1 MAETIYYVD
10 AFQTTDFDDA
20 SFVEREILMTRTLC
34 RYDPD
39 DKFSEGSLA
48 RVTPITGSTMGNEML
63 YIRQECIFADFV
75 SASATNL
82 VTDNVIQ
89 FDSRNE
95 LSAWVAK
102 APISEL
108 LNYIVEAHF
117 TSEKG
122 KTTVKYFAEIAD
134 FEVPEDKK
142 ANVYRFDVCN
152 KITNEVVGKLSF
164 TTNGCKKGLNKI
176 QRAFENQKDSM
187 NAEDYIVLLNGVNV
201 SGYFLSPPTADVF
214 YWKKESEY
222 DGARFRVEYLGARTL
237 IEYNVFGYNLAKV
250 LFGDKNENL
259 DEARSVRD
267 TKIEKLKKILDE
279 DQRVHG
285 GN

>member
-1 MAETIYYVD
+1 MAVTLYYVD

-20 SFVEREILMTRTLC
+20 SCVEIEILMTRNIC
-34 RYDPD
+34 RVDSD
-39 DKFSEGSLA
+39 DKNSANNLA
-48 RVTPITGSTMGNEML
+48 HITPITGSTMGNEML

-134 FEVPEDKK
+134 FEVPDDKK
-142 ANVYRFDVCN
+142 AKVYRFDIYN
-152 KITNEVVGKLSF
+152 RNTNEVVGKLSF
-164 TTNGCKKGLNKI
+164 STNGCKKGLNKI
-176 QRAFENQKDSM
+176 QRAFENQNYNM
-187 NAEDYIVLLNGVNV
+187 NAEDYAVLLNGVDV

-214 YWKKESEY
+214 YWKKESEWE
-222 DGARFRVEYLGARTL
+222 GARFRVEYLGARTL
-237 IEYNVFGYNLAKV
+237 IEHNLMGYNLAKV
-250 LFGDKNENL
+250 LFGKKDGNL
-259 DEARSVRD
+259 DDAHSILDNRI
-267 TKIEKLKKILDE
+267 KKLNKILE
-279 DQRVHG
+279 ENQRVHG

>member
-10 AFQTTDFDDA
+10 AFQTTDFNDA
-20 SFVEREILMTRTLC
+20 SYVEREILMTRDIC
-34 RYDPD
+34 RIDSD
-39 DKFSEGSLA
+39 NKNDADKLA
-48 RVTPITGSTMGNEML
+48 RTTPITGSTMGNQMM
-63 YIRQECIFADFV
+63 YIQKECIFADFV

-89 FDSRNE
+89 FDSRND
-95 LSAWVAK
+95 LSEWVYN

-108 LNYIVEAHF
+108 LNYIFEAHF

-122 KTTVKYFAEIAD
+122 KTTIKYFAEIAD
-134 FEVPEDKK
+134 FEVPDDKK

-152 KITNEVVGKLSF
+152 RSTNEVVGKLSF
-164 TTNGCKKGLNKI
+164 STNGCKKGLNKI
-176 QRAFENQKDSM
+176 QRAFENQKNNM
-187 NAEDYIVLLNGVNV
+187 NAEDYVVLLNGVNV
-201 SGYFLSPPTADVF
+201 SGYFLNPPTADVF

-250 LFGDKNENL
+250 LFGDKDGNL
-259 DEARSVRD
+259 DDARSVLD
-267 TKIEKLKKILDE
+267 TKIKKLKKILEE